1 MSEIEEL
8 RAFVTI
14 VETGSLTQAADR
26 LGLAVSAVSRR
37 LRDLELR
44 LGAALIQRSTRRL
57 YLNETGQVFYER
69 CKTILLNLEEAQEEV
84 TNAGGL
90 IKGIL
95 RVSVPLSF
103 GMTHMPAAV
112 AQFMHANPEV
122 SVEMELSDKRVDLIA
137 EGFDVAIRIGS
148 LTDSS
153 LIARK
158 ISYVRFLPAAAPMLI
173 DQLPS
178 LSTPDDLRHV
188 PALIYSNQRNPRD
201 WIYTS
206 PDGKKGVLHV
216 EQKMSANNGDVLR
229 ELAIAGHGM
238 IHLPQFLHY
247 EAINCGLLRPLFPDH
262 KWTSFDISA
271 VYPNSTILPKRT
283 RAFVD
288 FMANL
293 YGKEPYWHKLALQ

>member
-14 VETGSLTQAADR
+14 VEAGSLTQAADR

-69 CKTILLNLEEAQEEV
+69 CKTILSNLEDAQQEV
-84 TNAGGL
+84 SNAGGS
-90 IKGIL
+90 ISGVL
-95 RVSVPLSF
+95 RVSAPLSF
-103 GMTHMPAAV
+103 GVAHMSTAI
-112 AQFMHANPEV
+112 AQFMHAHPEV
-122 SVEMELSDKRVDLIA
+122 RIEMDLSDKRVDLIA
-137 EGFDVAIRIGS
+137 EGFDVAIRIGT

-158 ISYVRFLPAAAPMLI
+158 ISNVKFLPAAAPMLV
-173 DQLPS
+173 DQLPA
-178 LSTPDDLRHV
+178 LSSPADLQQV
-188 PALIYSNQRNPRD
+188 PGLIYSQERNPQD
-201 WIYTS
+201 WAYVA
-206 PDGKKGVLHV
+206 PDGKKGVLQV
-216 EQKMSANNGDVLR
+216 TPKMSANNGDVLR

-238 IHLPQFLHY
+238 INLPRFLHY
-247 EAINCGLLRPLFPDH
+247 EAINRGLLRPLFPDY
-262 KWTSFDISA
+262 KWASFDIFA
-271 VYPNSTILPKRT
+271 VYPKTTILPKRT

-288 FMANL
+288 FMASL
-293 YGKEPYWHKLALQ
+293 YGADPYWHKLTPQ